1 MEGLSLAPLL
11 DIKDLRTEIRLRR
24 ATVHAIDGVS
34 LTVAPGECL
43 GIVGESG
50 SGKTMTALSIMR
62 LLPGGGEVVDGSIV
76 VDGTDVATLS
86 ETGMEDVRGN
96 LIGMI
101 FQDPLTSLNPT
112 MSIGDQIA
120 ESVRLHR
127 GASKSDALQRA
138 VEVLG
143 LVGMPRP
150 AERVSQYPHQLS
162 GGMRQRVMIAMALA
176 NEPKLLIADEP
187 TTALDVTIQK
197 QILEL
202 IDSLRRRLGMSVI
215 LVTHDL
221 GVIAGTADRVAVM
234 YAGRIVETGT
244 TEALFANPR
253 HPYTEALFEA
263 LPERAAVVEEGS
275 GEVGGRAGRR
285 LYNIPGQPPD
295 LTAPPHGCKFAA
307 RCRYVRE
314 ECRQTEPAMTDMDGL
329 HAYRCFFPVGRNT
342 DAGTPAHDLEGLQI
356 AGASHGQSIGSESSG
371 DLRGVQEQASQGQA
385 LGDQGLEGQGLEGQG
400 LEGQGLEG
408 QGLEGQDRKEPG
420 VGGGLGGYFRRRSF
434 GRSGEISPAAS
445 ASPEAEDVI
454 GDRETGAESLRD
466 GTGTAGG
473 AAGAAAD
480 GAAADGA
487 AADGAAAGGAAAGG
501 VAAVAANGAA
511 GGANGSTADAVDAL
525 LVVSHLV
532 KNFTVTAGAVMQRR
546 VGEVSAVADVSFT
559 IAPGSTFGL
568 VGESGCGKTTVGRLI
583 VGLEKPTGGSIVLG
597 GRDLAS
603 LPGRERRRQARL
615 VQMMF
620 QDSYASMDPRM
631 RVATILREPMVIQR
645 DGNRAAQSKRVS
657 AMLSEVGLP
666 AAAAERYPH
675 EFSGGQRQRLGLARA
690 LMLRPSMIVADE
702 PVSALD
708 VSIQAQI
715 LNLMLD
721 LQREHGLTY
730 LFISHDLSV
739 VRYMADVIGVMY
751 LGKLVEVGPAA
762 SVYVSPVHPYT
773 RGLIDTVPVADPV
786 LERAK
791 ENQGVRGELP
801 SAVAP
806 PSGCR
811 FRTRCPRAQDLCAAE
826 EPPLRPFTADGHMAA
841 CHFPLYEPDPTV

>member
-1 MEGLSLAPLL
+1 V
-11 DIKDLRTEIRLRR
+11 
-24 ATVHAIDGVS
+24 VHAIDGVS
-34 LTVAPGECL
+34 LSVNAGECL

-62 LLPGGGEVVDGSIV
+62 LLPSGGAVVGGRIM
-76 VDGTDVATLS
+76 VDGTDIAALP
-86 ETGMEDVRGN
+86 EEKMEDVRGN

-127 GASKSDALQRA
+127 GASKKAALDRA
-138 VEVLG
+138 IEVLG
-143 LVGMPRP
+143 LVGMPKP
-150 AERVSQYPHQLS
+150 TERVTNYPHQLS

-176 NEPKLLIADEP
+176 CEPKLLIADEP

-202 IDSLRRRLGMSVI
+202 IDSLRQKLGMAVI

-221 GVIAGTADRVAVM
+221 GVIAGRADRVAVM
-234 YAGRIVETGT
+234 YAGRIVETAS
-244 TEALFANPR
+244 TEALFKNPR
-253 HPYTEALFEA
+253 MPYTEALFEA
-263 LPERAAVVEEGS
+263 LPEKSAVDASTVK
-275 GEVGGRAGRR
+275 R

-295 LTAPPHGCKFAA
+295 LTAPPRGCKFAP
-307 RCRYVRE
+307 RCRYARD
-314 ECRQTEPAMTDMDGL
+314 ECRAAEPALQAESTL
-329 HAYRCFFPVGRNT
+329 HLFRCFFPVGTAEEARDPST
-342 DAGTPAHDLEGLQI
+342 PFVSVPEERPEIPVTPAAALAAEGRGGD
-356 AGASHGQSIGSESSG
+356 AFGADAFGA
-371 DLRGVQEQASQGQA
+371 DA
-385 LGDQGLEGQGLEGQG
+385 LGADEFAGDALAG
-400 LEGQGLEG
+400 
-408 QGLEGQDRKEPG
+408 DAPTAT
-420 VGGGLGGYFRRRSF
+420 VPV
-434 GRSGEISPAAS
+434 SG
-445 ASPEAEDVI
+445 
-454 GDRETGAESLRD
+454 
-466 GTGTAGG
+466 GG
-473 AAGAAAD
+473 AADRLAARELAAD
-480 GAAADGA
+480 GPVAVGHDG
-487 AADGAAAGGAAAGG
+487 
-501 VAAVAANGAA
+501 
-511 GGANGSTADAVDAL
+511 SL
-525 LVVSHLV
+525 LTVSRLV
-532 KNFTVTAGAVMQRR
+532 KNFTVTAGAVLQRK
-546 VGEVSAVADVSFT
+546 VGFVSAVADVSFA
-559 IAPGSTFGL
+559 IPRGSTFGL

-583 VGLEKPTGGSIVLG
+583 VGLEKPDGGSIVIG

-603 LPGRERRRQARL
+603 LSSRERRRQARL
-615 VQMMF
+615 VQLMF

-631 RVATILREPMVIQR
+631 RVSTILREPMIIQR
-645 DGNRAAQSKRVS
+645 DGSRAAQAKRVNT
-657 AMLSEVGLP
+657 MLDEVGLP
-666 AAAAERYPH
+666 SAVAERYPH

-739 VRYMADVIGVMY
+739 VRYMSDTIGVMY
-751 LGKLVEVGPAA
+751 LGKLVEVGPALE
-762 SVYVSPVHPYT
+762 VYNMPIHPYT
-773 RGLIDTVPVADPV
+773 RGLIDTVPVADPE

-791 ENQGVRGELP
+791 EHQGVRGELP

-826 EPPLRPFTADGHMAA
+826 EPPLRPFTAEGHRAA
-841 CHFPLYEPDPTV
+841 CHFPLREPEPGLK

>member
-1 MEGLSLAPLL
+1 LAPLL
-11 DIKDLRTEIRLRR
+11 EIQDLHTDIRLRR
-24 ATVHAIDGVS
+24 GTVYAIDGVS
-34 LTVAPGECL
+34 LSVAPGECL

-62 LLPGGGEVVDGSIV
+62 LLPSGGEVTGGRIM
-76 VDGTDVATLS
+76 VDGTDVARLS

-112 MSIGDQIA
+112 MTIGDQIS
-120 ESVRLHR
+120 ESVRIHR
-127 GASKSDALQRA
+127 GASREDALARA

-150 AERVSQYPHQLS
+150 AERVTQYPHQLS

-176 NEPKLLIADEP
+176 CEPKLLIADEP

-202 IDSLRRRLGMSVI
+202 IDSLRKRLSMAVI

-234 YAGRIVETGT
+234 YAGRIVETAPT
-244 TEALFANPR
+244 TTLFANPR
-253 HPYTEALFEA
+253 HPYTEALFDA
-263 LPERAAVVEEGS
+263 LPERAASAAADGTGS
-275 GEVGGRAGRR
+275 GR

-295 LTAPPHGCKFAA
+295 LTDPPHGCKFAA
-307 RCRYVRE
+307 RCRYAQDSCRE
-314 ECRQTEPAMTDMDGL
+314 TEPPLTDSGGQ
-329 HAYRCFFPVGRNT
+329 HAYRCFFPVGRGVDPGLEGAQDGSPESRSVQDQIQDPRRGGGGPIGSYLRRRSAAQPTETSSSGAAAVPPEGPASSAGPTPVPTESLASSADLASPENAGGPDGGGAVDGVGAAGLGAVEPDDLLRGAGDT
-342 DAGTPAHDLEGLQI
+342 ALGDGSGELGGGAGDGLDAGTLG
-356 AGASHGQSIGSESSG
+356 HG
-371 DLRGVQEQASQGQA
+371 
-385 LGDQGLEGQGLEGQG
+385 
-400 LEGQGLEG
+400 
-408 QGLEGQDRKEPG
+408 
-420 VGGGLGGYFRRRSF
+420 F
-434 GRSGEISPAAS
+434 GRAA
-445 ASPEAEDVI
+445 E
-454 GDRETGAESLRD
+454 R
-466 GTGTAGG
+466 G
-473 AAGAAAD
+473 AAGREGKD
-480 GAAADGA
+480 
-487 AADGAAAGGAAAGG
+487 
-501 VAAVAANGAA
+501 
-511 GGANGSTADAVDAL
+511 L
-525 LVVSHLV
+525 LVVSRLV
-532 KNFTVTAGAVMQRR
+532 KNFTVTAGAVLQRR
-546 VGEVSAVADVSFT
+546 IGQVSAVADVSFT
-559 IAPGSTFGL
+559 IPVGSTFGL

-583 VGLEKPTGGSIVLG
+583 VGLEKPSSGSLVLG

-603 LPGRERRRQARL
+603 LSGRERRRQARL
-615 VQMMF
+615 VQLMF

-645 DGNRAAQSKRVS
+645 DGSRASQAKRVA
-657 AMLSEVGLP
+657 AMLNEVGLP

-721 LQREHGLTY
+721 LQRDHGLTY

-751 LGKLVEVGPAA
+751 LGKMVEVGPAD
-762 SVYVSPVHPYT
+762 SVYSAPVHPYT
-773 RGLIDTVPVADPV
+773 RGLIDTVPVADPA

-791 ENQGVRGELP
+791 EHQGVRGELP

-811 FRTRCPRAQDLCAAE
+811 FRTRCPRAAELCAE
-826 EPPLRPFTADGHMAA
+826 LEPPLRPFTADGHLAA
-841 CHFPLYEPDPTV
+841 CHFPLREPDPDVEALSADTGV

>member
-1 MEGLSLAPLL
+1 LAPLL
-11 DIKDLRTEIRLRR
+11 SIEDLHTDIRLRH

-34 LTVAPGECL
+34 LTVDPGECL

-62 LLPGGGEVVDGSIV
+62 LLPSGGAVTGGRVVVDGV
-76 VDGTDVATLS
+76 DVASLPDS
-86 ETGMEDVRGN
+86 GMEDVRGN

-112 MSIGDQIA
+112 MTIGDQIA

-127 GASKSDALQRA
+127 GASKQQALERA

-143 LVGMPRP
+143 LVGMPKP
-150 AERVSQYPHQLS
+150 SERVSNYPHQLS

-176 NEPKLLIADEP
+176 CEPKLLIADEP

-202 IDSLRRRLGMSVI
+202 IDSLRQRLKMAVI

-221 GVIAGTADRVAVM
+221 GVIAGRADRVAVM
-234 YAGRIVETGT
+234 YAGRIVETAPT
-244 TEALFANPR
+244 DVLFSRPR

-263 LPERAAVVEEGS
+263 LPEKAGDEET
-275 GEVGGRAGRR
+275 VRR

-295 LTAPPHGCKFAA
+295 LTAPPPGCKFAP
-307 RCRYVRE
+307 RCRYARE
-314 ECRQTEPAMTDMDGL
+314 SCVKTEPGLTDLDGAHL
-329 HAYRCFFPVGRNT
+329 FRCYYPVGSTEEVR
-342 DAGTPAHDLEGLQI
+342 DPSSPFVSQPPDLPEV
-356 AGASHGQSIGSESSG
+356 A
-371 DLRGVQEQASQGQA
+371 
-385 LGDQGLEGQGLEGQG
+385 
-400 LEGQGLEG
+400 
-408 QGLEGQDRKEPG
+408 P
-420 VGGGLGGYFRRRSF
+420 
-434 GRSGEISPAAS
+434 SPAVA
-445 ASPEAEDVI
+445 AGVVP
-454 GDRETGAESLRD
+454 
-466 GTGTAGG
+466 TARTV
-473 AAGAAAD
+473 ANGAAAD
-480 GAAADGA
+480 TPAADRAVADGA
-487 AADGAAAGGAAAGG
+487 
-501 VAAVAANGAA
+501 
-511 GGANGSTADAVDAL
+511 VDAPL
-525 LVVSHLV
+525 LTVSRLV
-532 KNFTVTAGAVMQRR
+532 KSFTVTAGAVLQRK
-546 VGEVSAVADVSFT
+546 VGQVSAVADVSF
-559 IAPGSTFGL
+559 AVPVGSTFGL
-568 VGESGCGKTTVGRLI
+568 VGESGCGKTTIGRLI
-583 VGLEKPTGGSIVLG
+583 VGLEKPNSGQIVIG

-603 LPGRERRRQARL
+603 LPRRDRRRQARQ
-615 VQMMF
+615 VQLMF

-631 RVATILREPMVIQR
+631 RVGTILREPLVIQR
-645 DGNRAAQSKRVS
+645 DGDRAGQRRRMNS
-657 AMLSEVGLP
+657 LLDEVGLP

-721 LQREHGLTY
+721 LQREHRLTY

-739 VRYMADVIGVMY
+739 VRYMSDMIGVMY
-751 LGKLVEVGPAA
+751 LGKLVEVGPAWD
-762 SVYVSPVHPYT
+762 VYSAPIHPYT
-773 RGLIDTVPVADPV
+773 RGLIDTVPVADPS

-791 ENQGVRGELP
+791 EHQGVRGELP

-811 FRTRCPRAQDLCAAE
+811 FRTRCPRAQDLCAAQ
-826 EPPLRPFTADGHMAA
+826 EPPLRPFTAEGHKAA
-841 CHFPLYEPDPTV
+841 CHFPLREPEAGL

>member
-1 MEGLSLAPLL
+1 MAPLL
-11 DIKDLRTEIRLRR
+11 SIEDLRTDIRLRR
-24 ATVHAIDGVS
+24 GTVHAIDGVS
-34 LTVAPGECL
+34 LTVNPGECL

-62 LLPGGGEVVDGSIV
+62 LLPGGGEVVSGRIV
-76 VDGTDVATLS
+76 VDGVDVARLS
-86 ETGMEDVRGN
+86 EAGLEDVRGN

-112 MSIGDQIA
+112 MTIGDQIA

-127 GASKSDALQRA
+127 GASKQAALDRA

-150 AERVSQYPHQLS
+150 AERIGNYPHQLS

-176 NEPKLLIADEP
+176 CEPKLLIADEP

-202 IDSLRRRLGMSVI
+202 IDSLRQRLGMAVI

-221 GVIAGTADRVAVM
+221 GVIAGRADQVAVM
-234 YAGRIVETGT
+234 YAGRIVETAPT
-244 TEALFANPR
+244 PVLFANPR

-263 LPERAAVVEEGS
+263 LPEKAADGAS
-275 GEVGGRAGRR
+275 IKR

-295 LTAPPHGCKFAA
+295 LTAPPAGCKFAP
-307 RCRYVRE
+307 RCRYARA
-314 ECRQTEPAMTDMDGL
+314 ECLATEPGL
-329 HAYRCFFPVGRNT
+329 TEAGKAHLYRCFYPVGSVTEVR
-342 DAGTPAHDLEGLQI
+342 DPRTPFVSVPPERAEISKEDEVL
-356 AGASHGQSIGSESSG
+356 AA
-371 DLRGVQEQASQGQA
+371 
-385 LGDQGLEGQGLEGQG
+385 GQG
-400 LEGQGLEG
+400 
-408 QGLEGQDRKEPG
+408 PG
-420 VGGGLGGYFRRRSF
+420 
-434 GRSGEISPAAS
+434 PA
-445 ASPEAEDVI
+445 
-454 GDRETGAESLRD
+454 RH
-466 GTGTAGG
+466 
-473 AAGAAAD
+473 
-480 GAAADGA
+480 
-487 AADGAAAGGAAAGG
+487 
-501 VAAVAANGAA
+501 
-511 GGANGSTADAVDAL
+511 GSDL

-532 KNFTVTAGAVMQRR
+532 KNFTVTAGAVLQRK
-546 VGEVSAVADVSFT
+546 VGQVSAVADVSFS
-559 IAPGSTFGL
+559 IPRGSTFGL

-583 VGLEKPTGGSIVLG
+583 VGLEKPNGGSIVLD

-603 LPGRERRRQARL
+603 LPWRERRRQARL
-615 VQMMF
+615 VQLMF

-631 RVATILREPMVIQR
+631 RVGTVLREPMVIQR
-645 DGNRAAQSKRVS
+645 DGSKADQQKRVY
-657 AMLSEVGLP
+657 ALLDEVGLP
-666 AAAAERYPH
+666 RAAAERYPH

-721 LQREHGLTY
+721 LQTEHGLTY

-739 VRYMADVIGVMY
+739 VRYMSTTIGVMY
-751 LGKLVEVGPAA
+751 LGKLVEVGPAWD
-762 SVYVSPVHPYT
+762 VYSAPAHPYT
-773 RGLIDTVPVADPV
+773 RGLIDTVPVADPA

-791 ENQGVRGELP
+791 GYQGVSGELP

-811 FRTRCPRAQDLCAAE
+811 FRTRCPRVQDLCAAQ
-826 EPPLRPFTADGHMAA
+826 EPPLRPFTADGHLAA
-841 CHFPLYEPDPTV
+841 CHFPLREPEVTR